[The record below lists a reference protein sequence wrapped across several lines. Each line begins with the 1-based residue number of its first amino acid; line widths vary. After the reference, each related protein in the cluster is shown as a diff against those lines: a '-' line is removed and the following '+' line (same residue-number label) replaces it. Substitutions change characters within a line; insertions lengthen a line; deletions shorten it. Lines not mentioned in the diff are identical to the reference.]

1 MIKNII
7 ENNKSVDINTNKI
20 NKLKELFPN
29 CFNSN
34 GEFDMSVFEEE
45 LKVNTSIVKEGYGLN
60 FLGKNY
66 AKYVASL
73 DTETILVPDV
83 ENNSKKEN
91 RNSENIYISGD
102 NIDALK
108 HLVKSYTGQ
117 IKCIYIDPP
126 YNTGSDGF
134 VYNDKFNL
142 TIEKLVNVL
151 DVNEEEAKRIY
162 SMTNAK
168 SSSHSAWLT
177 FMYPRIY
184 LARQL
189 LKDDGVIFISI
200 DDNEQS
206 QLKLLCDNIF
216 GTENYIG
223 MFSVENNPKG
233 RKNSNFIAVSS
244 EYCLVYAKDKFNPG
258 SFFIENIPKNSSDM
272 TQNEDG
278 EYIQAGGR
286 RVLVGEQTFNG
297 KVDYK
302 SEKYYSVY
310 YNKETNDL
318 KIVKEQ
324 NINDINNFL
333 INSGYK
339 RYISFNDNQFVENT
353 YTMTRFKELFDDDSL
368 IFSDKK
374 IYEKNSTTTVRI
386 KSMLINRKYDA
397 IVNGKVE
404 KDYEIDLKTTSAGTR
419 LKELF
424 NLDDV
429 PFSSPKNE
437 NFISLLISLLNDKNL
452 ICLDFFSGSAT
463 TAHAIMNLNVKD
475 GGHRKYILVQ
485 LSENLQKNY
494 EASSLTGKKILKV
507 QMDYLKKINKPLYLD
522 EIGQERI
529 RKAAKKIKEETNAD
543 IDYGFKHYTIKNVN
557 TNTLDKLEKFEPNYV
572 ISDGSILDEFGI
584 NAVLTTWMNED
595 GYGLTDTYEKLE
607 LEDYIAYKCQN
618 TIYLLNWNISDLF
631 IKALIEKYEKEEN
644 FDCNRI
650 VMFGY
655 SFTLGE
661 IQTLKDNLQ
670 QVKNIKGINVEVIT
684 RY

>member
-1 MIKNII
+1 MIKNIVK
-7 ENNKSVDINTNKI
+7 NNKNLDVNIDKM

-29 CFNSN
+29 CFNSS
-34 GEFDMSVFEEE
+34 GHFDISTFEEE

-73 DTETILVPDV
+73 DTETILVPDE
-83 ENNSKKEN
+83 ENNNKEEN

-108 HLVKSYTGQ
+108 HLVKSYTNR

-142 TIEKLVNVL
+142 TIEKLVDVL

-162 SMTNAK
+162 NMTNAK

-177 FMYPRIY
+177 FMYPRLY
-184 LARQL
+184 LAKQL
-189 LKDDGVIFISI
+189 LKKDGIMFISI
-200 DDNEQS
+200 DENEDYNLKSLCTMLFGDENVDSIIWQKTDSQVDRNTNSKIINRFKSEHESIIVCYRNKDITSFNKIYRLPDWKNEQKNVDNDPRGPWMS
-206 QLKLLCDNIF
+206 GIISYEEGHKNEDQNSEYYYEIITPSGKKIKRHWFYKKEDLLKLIEENRISFPKNGDGIPRLKIYQNEEKEYYMGSILRGF
-216 GTENYIG
+216 GT
-223 MFSVENNPKG
+223 
-233 RKNSNFIAVSS
+233 SS
-244 EYCLVYAKDKFNPG
+244 SAKDELEVYFG
-258 SFFIENIPKNSSDM
+258 DRAIFDTPKP
-272 TQNEDG
+272 TK
-278 EYIQAGGR
+278 
-286 RVLVGEQTFNG
+286 L
-297 KVDYK
+297 
-302 SEKYYSVY
+302 
-310 YNKETNDL
+310 
-318 KIVKEQ
+318 VKELIRATTNQ
-324 NINDINNFL
+324 HDI
-333 INSGYK
+333 
-339 RYISFNDNQFVENT
+339 V
-353 YTMTRFKELFDDDSL
+353 
-368 IFSDKK
+368 
-374 IYEKNSTTTVRI
+374 
-386 KSMLINRKYDA
+386 
-397 IVNGKVE
+397 
-404 KDYEIDLKTTSAGTR
+404 
-419 LKELF
+419 
-424 NLDDV
+424 
-429 PFSSPKNE
+429 
-437 NFISLLISLLNDKNL
+437 
-452 ICLDFFSGSAT
+452 LDFFSGSSS
-463 TAHAIMNLNVKD
+463 TAESVLQLCSSDLV
-475 GGHRKYILVQ
+475 RKYIMVQ
-485 LSENLQKNY
+485 LPELCDIKSDAYKNGY
-494 EASSLTGKKILKV
+494 KTI
-507 QMDYLKKINKPLYLD
+507 D

-529 RKAAKKIKEETNAD
+529 RRAAKKIKKETNAN
-543 IDYGFKHYTIKNVN
+543 IDYGFKHYTIKDVN
-557 TNTLDKLEKFEPNYV
+557 TDTLDKLEKFEPNYV

-584 NAVLTTWMNED
+584 SAVLTTWMNED

-607 LEDYIAYKCQN
+607 LEDYTAYKCQN